1 MQIKQILLVDDD
13 EDELDIFKEALGNV
27 SIPLNCLYA
36 QNPETAIQILSDVAP
51 DYMFVDLNMPRIN
64 GLQFMAQDKVKI
76 CFQKT
81 ASILYTNGADEAV
94 CAKAKQLGA
103 LACIKKPDSIEKLTK
118 VLDTLINKDISEL
131 RSDFKIY

>member
-36 QNPETAIQILSDVAP
+36 QNPETAIQILWEVVP

-64 GLQFMAQDKVKI
+64 GLQFMAQDKVKSCI
-76 CFQKT
+76 QKT

-94 CAKAKQLGA
+94 CVKAKRLGA

-118 VLDTLINKDISEL
+118 ILNILVTKDISEL
-131 RSDFKIY
+131 RSDFKTY

>member
-13 EDELDIFKEALGNV
+13 EDELDIFKEALNNV

-36 QNPETAIQILSDVAP
+36 QNSETAIQILSDLVP

-64 GLQFMAQDKVKI
+64 GLQFMAQDKVKNCI
-76 CFQKT
+76 QKT
-81 ASILYTNGADEAV
+81 ASILYTNGADEDT

-118 VLDTLINKDISEL
+118 VLYILINKDV
-131 RSDFKIY
+131 